1 MARLQGDGFYVDWE
15 YPFYDTKKAIP
26 MGAACFDHDEAVLK
40 VGSPVSGFLEGSN
53 SKDHFGAQLT
63 GWDVSWASEWKLL
76 SPASFPAAIETN
88 GDVIAALPQLRRDNF
103 PITHAPVLIGCFHPI
118 LKF

>member
-1 MARLQGDGFYVDWE
+1 MGRQLGIGVETAVSGF
-15 YPFYDTKKAIP
+15 
-26 MGAACFDHDEAVLK
+26 
-40 VGSPVSGFLEGSN
+40 VSGFLEGSN
-53 SKDHFGAQLT
+53 SKDHFGAQIT

-88 GDVIAALPQLRRDNF
+88 GDVIAALPQLHRDNF
-103 PITHAPVLIGCFHPI
+103 PITHAAVLIGCFHPI